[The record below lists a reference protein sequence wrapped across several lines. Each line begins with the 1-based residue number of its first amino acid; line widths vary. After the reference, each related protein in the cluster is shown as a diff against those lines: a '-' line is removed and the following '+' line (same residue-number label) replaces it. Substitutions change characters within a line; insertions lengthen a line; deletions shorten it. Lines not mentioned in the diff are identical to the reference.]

1 MSPFAGSEDV
11 WADRLGTLR
20 NVVRQHVVA
29 QQLGEHL
36 EGVHTVVDIGCGQ
49 GTQAIMLAQQGLE
62 VTGVDP
68 SPGLLQQMTDAARDR
83 GVQVRAVLT
92 DLAGLD
98 EAVGEQR
105 FDLVCAH
112 GLLMYLPDAFAAL
125 DVLTRR
131 LAPGGLLSF
140 TVRNGDAL
148 AYRAGIRGQYAKALA
163 AFDAMEYRN
172 ELGVHAQAHRRND
185 IEQWCLR
192 AGLHLT
198 AWYGV
203 RVLTDGLPA
212 STTVENI
219 DLSSCLAAEVEA
231 GRRDPYRHLGSQL
244 HFIATKA

>member
-1 MSPFAGSEDV
+1 MSAFAGFEDV

-49 GTQAIMLAQQGLE
+49 GTQAIMLAQAGLE
-62 VTGVDP
+62 ATGVDP
-68 SPGLLQQMTDAARDR
+68 SPELLQQMTDAARER
-83 GVQVRAVLT
+83 AVQVRPVLG

-98 EAVGEQR
+98 EVLGGQQ

-125 DVLTRR
+125 DVLARR
-131 LAPGGLLSF
+131 VAPGGLLSF

-148 AYRAGIRGQYAKALA
+148 AYRPGARGEYTQALA
-163 AFDAMEYRN
+163 AFDSTKYVN
-172 ELGVHAQAHRRND
+172 ELGVHAQAHRRHD
-185 IEQWCLR
+185 IEQWSHR
-192 AGLHLT
+192 AGLHIA

-212 STTVENI
+212 SATAEDI
-219 DLSSCLAAEVEA
+219 DVSSCLEAEVQA

-244 HFIATKA
+244 HFIVTTA